1 MESFDLV
8 FRRNARREFREENP
22 CVEAE
27 LSEATFG
34 PVLAPYTRD
43 STKWFTQIGSGWSP
57 LGLTSSRTNR
67 VKINTTP
74 RGFNIIELFIV
85 VMIIAVVSGIAIPG
99 ILGGIQ
105 RAGVDGASR
114 RLADDIRLAQ
124 SNALTRGAQARLIAF
139 DQSGAA
145 PNSGYST
152 DTSKANM
159 YRIEVRSGPSASWP
173 AEGDSPATNSNVLTP
188 WNDLGKNFGGVRVT
202 TADTVAFNSQGF
214 PNSASAINLVLT
226 GPGGTRT
233 VQTSVIGKA
242 TIQ

>member
-1 MESFDLV
+1 M
-8 FRRNARREFREENP
+8 RP
-22 CVEAE
+22 
-27 LSEATFG
+27 TG
-34 PVLAPYTRD
+34 
-43 STKWFTQIGSGWSP
+43 
-57 LGLTSSRTNR
+57 SRTNR
-67 VKINTTP
+67 VKISTIP
-74 RGFNIIELFIV
+74 RGFNIVELFIV
-85 VMIIAVVSGIAIPG
+85 IMIIAVVSGIAIPG

-114 RLADDIRLAQ
+114 RLAEDIRLAQ
-124 SNALTRGAQARLIAF
+124 SNALTRGAQARLVAF
-139 DQSGAA
+139 DRSGAA

-152 DTSKANM
+152 DASKANM

-173 AEGDSPATNSNVLTP
+173 TLGDSPATNANVLTP
-188 WNDLGKNFGGVRVT
+188 WNDLGKNYGGVQVT

-214 PNSASAINLVLT
+214 PNSASAINLVLA